1 MSEISLQD
9 TEKVPSVYV
18 NLAFWGLF
26 KSGDDLEWV
35 DIALV
40 ITIYDNVDAC
50 KT

>member
-9 TEKVPSVYV
+9 TEKVPSV

-40 ITIYDNVDAC
+40 ITIYDNIDAC